1 MIKLF
6 LEINVKLS
14 DDYLLEMIK
23 LDVSYFKSLIEYVQ

>member
-1 MIKLF
+1 MSSFPL
-6 LEINVKLS
+6 L